1 MPVSL
6 GILSS
11 RDWDF
16 KNIVI
21 FVGNALYRQIGY
33 FKSDKMRPKRIRT
46 ALYNVLPGEKAH
58 STMAPRP
65 KIIEGVE
72 GIHPTPPVNS
82 AVLALIIPFENDL
95 AIPFIKRSNFG
106 RYHRGQ
112 IALPGGKMEMSD
124 ADALQT
130 ALRECHEE
138 IGVPEEKVSIL
149 GVLSDI
155 YIPLSNY
162 NITPIVGTTLKLPD
176 FKLSENE
183 VEKVIMVKLCDL
195 FDDQNKA
202 TTTFL
207 RNGHEII
214 APGYKIGENFIWGA
228 TAMIIA
234 ELEQLMK
241 TNTFNHLGKL

>member
-1 MPVSL
+1 MKT
-6 GILSS
+6 
-11 RDWDF
+11 R
-16 KNIVI
+16 K
-21 FVGNALYRQIGY
+21 
-33 FKSDKMRPKRIRT
+33 IRT

-58 STMAPRP
+58 ALMAPRP
-65 KIIEGVE
+65 KYIEGIEGV
-72 GIHPTPPVNS
+72 HPCPPVNS
-82 AVLALIIPFENDL
+82 AILALIVPFENEL
-95 AIPFIKRSNFG
+95 
-106 RYHRGQ
+106 
-112 IALPGGKMEMSD
+112 ALPLIKDNQDKKENYVAYWKDNTAFYEISGKMEKED

-155 YIPLSNY
+155 YIPLSNF
-162 NITPIVGTTLKLPD
+162 NITPIVGTTLQLPD
-176 FKLSENE
+176 FILSQDE
-183 VEKVIMVKLCDL
+183 VEKVILVKLRDL
-195 FDDQNKA
+195 FDDRNK
-202 TTTFL
+202 TTHSFV
-207 RNGHEII
+207 RHDHKII